1 MFVRLTRARRLGAG
15 RFVAL
20 VYLLCLLAPTLSFA
34 LPGSRAVSSCLTEAA
49 RVPGILHMHTD
60 APIQHVSIGDHVHD
74 HANANFH
81 ESSGD
86 DRSAS
91 TAVNSRPVREK
102 APHSSDGQCCG
113 LMCVTALPAT
123 LVDVVEPFAPGALCE
138 AEGYRSVTD
147 NAPTRHYR
155 PPIS

>member
-91 TAVNSRPVREK
+91 TAGNSRPVPEK
-102 APHSSDGQCCG
+102 SRHSCDGQCCG
-113 LMCVTALPAT
+113 LMCVIALPAA
-123 LVDVVEPFAPGALCE
+123 LVDIVKPSAPTALSE
-138 AEGYRSVTD
+138 VEGYRKVTD
-147 NAPTRHYR
+147 NAPPRLYR